1 MGLNDSQGC
10 STTKTP
16 GQFAYD
22 EFTSKFTGRRMVQWD
37 YRDSKG
43 NLFSGVAK
51 SVEAAREVA
60 RKQSGE
66 PVEG

>member
-22 EFTSKFTGRRMVQWD
+22 EFVSKFSGRRMVQWD

-43 NLFSGVAK
+43 KLFSGVAK
-51 SVEAAREVA
+51 SVEIARRAARD
-60 RKQSGE
+60 QSGE